1 MISKKE
7 LRREQINRRKVMS
20 EDEVVTKSSLICD
33 KIIKS
38 SCYKESNVIYCYS
51 AVNNEVKLDTL
62 IANAF
67 ASGKT
72 VAFPRVEGENIRF
85 YEINSLDEL
94 SKGYYGIL
102 EPDTE
107 VEAPNADLII
117 VPGVAFGRNGKRLGY
132 GGGFYDRFLADNQI
146 YSIGVCYNFQL
157 TDDIPTEDFDRI
169 LNEIVTN

>member
-20 EDEVVTKSSLICD
+20 EDEVVTKSSLICN

-72 VAFPRVEGENIRF
+72 VAFPRVEDRNIRF
-85 YEINSLDEL
+85 YTINSLDEL
-94 SKGYYGIL
+94 AKGYRDIL

-107 VEAPNADLII
+107 FEAPKADLII
-117 VPGVAFGRNGKRLGY
+117 VPGVAFGRNGERLGY
-132 GGGFYDRFLADNQI
+132 GGGFYDRFLTENQV
-146 YSIGVCYNFQL
+146 YSIGVGYDFQL
-157 TDDIPTEDFDRI
+157 TDNIPTENFDRM